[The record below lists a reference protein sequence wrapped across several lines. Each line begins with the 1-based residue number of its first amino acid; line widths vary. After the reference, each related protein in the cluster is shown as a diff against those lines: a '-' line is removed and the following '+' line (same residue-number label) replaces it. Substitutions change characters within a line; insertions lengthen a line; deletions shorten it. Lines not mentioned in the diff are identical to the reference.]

1 MHARLAL
8 YYRATTLALKSWFK
22 STLKASESHCELRGL
37 NMVGKG
43 FWHGGIEV
51 ALASHAG

>member
-51 ALASHAG
+51 ALGSHAG